1 MDAFDPFG
9 SDDPPPAT
17 NLLAPVIGSGLS
29 QGTSPSSAPLA
40 TSVASTVPS
49 TDSPFP
55 ILPMGVVAAS
65 AGGTTLG
72 TSTASSSNEAFASAA
87 APAGTMSATPA
98 GTMLATP
105 AGTMSA
111 TPAGTMS
118 TGSRIGDYSTLSSGE
133 PWSTEL
139 SIFPQNASSVDENAF
154 AETGAAVTSGGPTYN
169 YETASFDE
177 PQQRPFEDSKT
188 AEAAFGEFLSQ
199 GNFASFEAT
208 LAPAEIIQTNLA
220 AGLIDG
226 KKVSIVSISKTKED
240 FDPG

>member
-9 SDDPPPAT
+9 SDDPPPVT

-29 QGTSPSSAPLA
+29 QGTSPSAAPPA

-49 TDSPFP
+49 INSPFP
-55 ILPMGVVAAS
+55 ILSTGALPAS
-65 AGGTTLG
+65 ACGTTLG
-72 TSTASSSNEAFASAA
+72 PSTASSSNEAFASA
-87 APAGTMSATPA
+87 
-98 GTMLATP
+98 ATP

-169 YETASFDE
+169 YETASFD
-177 PQQRPFEDSKT
+177 
-188 AEAAFGEFLSQ
+188 
-199 GNFASFEAT
+199 
-208 LAPAEIIQTNLA
+208 
-220 AGLIDG
+220 
-226 KKVSIVSISKTKED
+226 
-240 FDPG
+240 

>member
-9 SDDPPPAT
+9 YDDPPPAT
-17 NLLAPVIGSGLS
+17 NLLAPVIGSSLS
-29 QGTSPSSAPLA
+29 QGTSPSAAPLT

-49 TDSPFP
+49 IDSPLPIFP
-55 ILPMGVVAAS
+55 TGALPAS

-72 TSTASSSNEAFASAA
+72 PSTASSSNEAFAS
-87 APAGTMSATPA
+87 S
-98 GTMLATP
+98 ATP

-111 TPAGTMS
+111 MPAGTMS
-118 TGSRIGDYSTLSSGE
+118 TGSGIGNYSTLSSGE
-133 PWSTEL
+133 PL
-139 SIFPQNASSVDENAF
+139 SAEQSVFPQNTSSLDENAF
-154 AETGAAVTSGGPTYN
+154 AEIGAAVTSGGPTYN

-177 PQQRPFEDSKT
+177 PQQKPFEDSKT
-188 AEAAFGEFLSQ
+188 AEGTSGDFPSQ

-226 KKVSIVSISKTKED
+226 NKVSKHVKDEGIFCSTDFVFCVSPITY
-240 FDPG
+240 